1 MSAVKTITQLASIL
15 IFASYATLTT
25 AQAPSYGPAVNLA
38 TAKKIV
44 AGAIAEAQKN
54 NWNVAV
60 AVVDTHGYLVHFEKM
75 DDTQTASV
83 NIAIEKA
90 KTSGMFRRPSRVFE
104 EGVAKGRVAL
114 LGLSGAMPITGG
126 LPIVIGG
133 KIVGGVGVSG
143 VTADQDEQ
151 CAKAGLAAM

>member
-1 MSAVKTITQLASIL
+1 MSALKTIVQLLVVPAFALSAALAS
-15 IFASYATLTT
+15 

-38 TAKKIV
+38 TAKKITV
-44 AGAIAEAQKN
+44 GAIAEAQKN

-60 AVVDTHGYLVHFEKM
+60 AIVDTHGYLVYFEKM
-75 DDTQTASV
+75 DDTQSASV

-126 LPIVIGG
+126 VPIIIGG
-133 KIVGGVGVSG
+133 KVVGGIGVSG
-143 VTADQDEQ
+143 VTSDQDEQ
-151 CAKAGLAAM
+151 IAKAGLAGM

>member
-1 MSAVKTITQLASIL
+1 MSALKTIVQMLVVPAFALSAALAS
-15 IFASYATLTT
+15 

-38 TAKKIV
+38 TAKKMA

-60 AVVDTHGYLVHFEKM
+60 AIVDTHGYLVYFEKM

-83 NIAIEKA
+83 NVAIEKA

-104 EGVAKGRVAL
+104 EGVTKGRVAL

-126 LPIVIGG
+126 LPIMMGG
-133 KIVGGVGVSG
+133 KVVGGIGVSG
-143 VTADQDEQ
+143 VTSDQDEQ
-151 CAKAGLAAM
+151 CAKAGLSGM

>member
-1 MSAVKTITQLASIL
+1 MSALRTITHLLGIL
-15 IFASYATLTT
+15 LFSVFATT
-25 AQAPSYGPAVNLA
+25 SSAQAQSYGPAVNLA

-44 AGAIAEAQKN
+44 ARAIAEAQKN

-60 AVVDTHGYLVHFEKM
+60 AVVDTHGYLVYFEKM
-75 DDTQTASV
+75 DDTQSASV

-90 KTSGMFRRPSRVFE
+90 KTAGMFRRPSRVFE

-126 LPIVIGG
+126 LPIIIGG
-133 KIVGGVGVSG
+133 KVVGGVGVSG
-143 VTADQDEQ
+143 VTSDQDEQ
-151 CAKAGLAAM
+151 CAKAGLAGM